1 MVAELRSP
9 SVVAGRV
16 GSVSAQTAAATSVR
30 RLSPFGR
37 ALLFATVVSVAWT
50 FRWPIGWLWHTWM
63 DRPEYSHGPIMP
75 FIAAFLAWQRRDEL
89 ASLEFDGDWLGLV
102 VMAVAALLFA
112 LGVVGA
118 AYSVQQYALIFMVAG
133 LTLSLTGRQAFQKL
147 LAPLAVLLLMIPQP
161 DFILNNL
168 SARLQLLSSSLGV
181 QFIRALGISVFLEGN
196 VIDLGGYRLQ
206 VVEACDGMRY
216 LFPLMTIGLL
226 IAYLYKGAM
235 WKRVGVFLLSIPI
248 TVLMN
253 SFRVGVIG
261 LLVEHWGSAMAEGFL
276 HEFQGWMVFMLSTA
290 LLLGAAMLL
299 NRIGHEA
306 APWQQ
311 RFGLVL
317 PGPRA
322 RNAAANV
329 RPVPWTFAV
338 AAGLSVALAM
348 ALTFLPSRAEIIPP
362 RGSFANFPLRI
373 GDWKGRREALGADVL
388 QVLQLDDY
396 ILASYV
402 DPVGAPVGFYV
413 SYYSTQRDRR
423 VVHSPRACVPGSGW
437 HIDELSQIEI
447 PGTGVRA
454 NRMLVLNGDARQLIY
469 YWFDQRGRNLTSE
482 VSVKWFLFWDSVT
495 RHRSDGAMVRLVT
508 PLGRGEAA
516 EAGDARLAS
525 FARAAVGAVHAYLP
539 P

>member
-9 SVVAGRV
+9 SVMTGRV
-16 GSVSAQTAAATSVR
+16 GSLTAQTGAASAAR
-30 RLSPFGR
+30 RLSGFGR
-37 ALLFATVVSVAWT
+37 VLLATAVVSVAWT
-50 FRWPIGWLWHTWM
+50 FRWPIGWLWRTWM

-75 FIAAFLAWQRRDEL
+75 FIAAFLVWQRRDEL
-89 ASLEFDGDWLGLV
+89 AALEFDGDWLGLV

-112 LGVVGA
+112 LGVIGA

-133 LTLSLTGRQAFQKL
+133 LTLALTGRRAFQKL

-168 SARLQLLSSSLGV
+168 SARLQLLSSSIGV

-226 IAYLYKGAM
+226 IAYFYKGAM
-235 WKRVGVFLLSIPI
+235 WKRVCVFLLSIPI

-253 SFRVGVIG
+253 SFRVGAIG
-261 LLVEHWGSAMAEGFL
+261 LLVEHWGSSMAEGFL

-299 NRIGHEA
+299 NRVGHES
-306 APWQQ
+306 APWQR

-322 RNAAANV
+322 RDAV
-329 RPVPWTFAV
+329 TKLRPVPWTFAV
-338 AAGLSVALAM
+338 AVGFSVSLAM
-348 ALTFLPSRAEIIPP
+348 ALAFLPARAEVVPS
-362 RGSFANFPLRI
+362 RSSFAGFPLRI
-373 GDWKGRREALGADVL
+373 GEWTGRREALGADVL
-388 QVLQLDDY
+388 SVLQLDDY
-396 ILASYV
+396 VLANYV
-402 DPVGAPVGFYV
+402 DTAGEPVGFYV
-413 SYYSTQRDRR
+413 SYYNTQRDRR
-423 VVHSPRACVPGSGW
+423 VVHSPRACIPGSGW
-437 HIDELSQIEI
+437 HIDDLSQIEV

-482 VSVKWFLFWDSVT
+482 LSVKWFLFWDSVT

-516 EAGDARLAS
+516 EVGDARLAS